1 MNQMKTTI
9 PANPQIISFNLG
21 GSYNEHGQP
30 CAAAE
35 IEPGLVYFVD
45 TARGLYYY
53 FQCSL
58 EVSAIRHA
66 YLNNRSVHVSL
77 DDYCEESALRSKLE
91 KLAEIAR

>member
-1 MNQMKTTI
+1 MKTKI
-9 PANPQIISFNLG
+9 PANPTVISFNLG

-53 FQCSL
+53 FRCPLS
-58 EVSAIRHA
+58 VAAIRHA
-66 YLNNRSVHVSL
+66 YLNNQSVHIHL
-77 DDYCEESALRSKLE
+77 EDYCAESALLSKLE
-91 KLAEIAR
+91 RIAKLAR

>member
-1 MNQMKTTI
+1 MTTTI
-9 PANPQIISFNLG
+9 PANPTVISFNLG

-45 TARGLYYY
+45 TARGLDYYY
-53 FQCSL
+53 QCPL
-58 EVSAIRHA
+58 DVSAIRHA
-66 YLNNRSVHVSL
+66 YLNNQHVHVRL

-91 KLAEIAR
+91 KIARIAR

>member
-1 MNQMKTTI
+1 MTATI
-9 PANPQIISFNLG
+9 PANPKAISFNLG
-21 GSYNEHGQP
+21 GGYSENGQP

-45 TARGLYYY
+45 TARHLYYY

-66 YLNNRSVHVSL
+66 YFNNLGVYVRP
-77 DDYCEESALRSKLE
+77 DDYCEESNLRSKLE
-91 KLAEIAR
+91 EIARSAR

>member
-1 MNQMKTTI
+1 MTTTI
-9 PANPQIISFNLG
+9 PANPKVISFNLG

-53 FQCSL
+53 FQCPL
-58 EVSAIRHA
+58 DVSAIRHA
-66 YLNNRSVHVSL
+66 YLNNQSIHVHPE
-77 DDYCEESALRSKLE
+77 DYCDESNLRSKLE
-91 KLAEIAR
+91 KIARIAR